1 MVLSRH
7 LGSRQQTLR
16 HSIKGTA
23 LKDMTQRQREV
34 LGFMRGFAEK
44 HGAPP
49 TVREIAERF
58 QFTPRAAFDH
68 LRALE
73 RKGMLQRRVTDKRA
87 SRTLTL
93 ADRGSE
99 RPRRDKDIPI
109 LGKIAAGSPIFAVE
123 QREDVIPVR
132 PEWLAAKGGDV
143 FALRVSGDSMIEAHI
158 ADGDLVLVRKQASAV
173 AGDIVAALV
182 DDEATVKRFAL
193 EAGTILLKPEH
204 PTMKPIVVDP
214 QRADF
219 RILGK
224 VIGLIREM

>member
-1 MVLSRH
+1 
-7 LGSRQQTLR
+7 
-16 HSIKGTA
+16 
-23 LKDMTQRQREV
+23 LKEMTQRQREV
-34 LGFMRGFAEK
+34 LGFMRGFSDK

-58 QFTPRAAFDH
+58 RFTPRAAFDH

-73 RKGMLQRRVTDKRA
+73 RKGMLQRRVTDKRV
-87 SRTLTL
+87 SRMLVLT
-93 ADRGSE
+93 DRGPE
-99 RPRRDKDIPI
+99 RARREREIPI
-109 LGKIAAGSPIFAVE
+109 LGKIAAGAPIFAVE
-123 QREDVIPVR
+123 NREDVIPVR

-143 FALRVSGDSMIEAHI
+143 FALRVRGDSMIQAHI
-158 ADGDLVLVRKQASAV
+158 ADGDLVLVRKQESAA
-173 AGDIVAALV
+173 AGDIVAALI
-182 DDEATVKRFAL
+182 DQEATVKRFAT
-193 EAGTILLKPEH
+193 EGGAVVLKAEH